1 MFCLALQLW
10 IPVSLSL
17 LIFWPIDGVNEETSF
32 LKNEQL
38 GRLKLLSSGKF
49 MTLEVMAGDVG
60 ALVTLMLLWF
70 LSSDSY
76 CFLQQH

>member
-1 MFCLALQLW
+1 MFYSALRLW

-17 LIFWPIDGVNEETSF
+17 HIFWPIDGVYEVTSF

-49 MTLEVMAGDVG
+49 MTLEVMAGDEG
-60 ALVTLMLLWF
+60 ALVALILLWF
-70 LSSDSY
+70 LSSASY